1 VQLVES
7 DFFSDQILY
16 RTIPG
21 FLVQFGV
28 AADPEVQS
36 RWSDKRIKDDVQQNI
51 PFTQVCT

>member
-1 VQLVES
+1 MQLVES